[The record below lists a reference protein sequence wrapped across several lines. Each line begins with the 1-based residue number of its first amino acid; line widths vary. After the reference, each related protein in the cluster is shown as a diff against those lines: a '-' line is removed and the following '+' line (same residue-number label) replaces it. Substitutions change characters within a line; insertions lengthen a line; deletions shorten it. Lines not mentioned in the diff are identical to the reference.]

1 MSRLSKLKPV
11 DAETV
16 VKALTKIGFQPVR
29 QHGSHLVLKHPDGR
43 ITVVPVHK
51 GEYLGRGILR
61 KIANDAQITREEL
74 MQILENL

>member
-51 GEYLGRGILR
+51 GEDLGRGILR

>member
-1 MSRLSKLKPV
+1 MSKLKPV

-51 GEYLGRGILR
+51 GEDLGRGILR